1 VSSPGWAARAGAAMG
16 NTMKLSQ
23 VLRVGLVA
31 AAACV
36 TLGGCLVSAPPP
48 AAAVA
53 YEEEEPAYVDG
64 YQVHF
69 DVSGLPFIY
78 VGRTV
83 QYVPRS
89 HPRYYALSRGGHRR
103 YRHYRY

>member
-1 VSSPGWAARAGAAMG
+1 M
-16 NTMKLSQ
+16 
-23 VLRVGLVA
+23 
-31 AAACV
+31 
-36 TLGGCLVSAPPP
+36 VSARP

-53 YEEEEPAYVDG
+53 YEYEEEEPAYVDG
-64 YQVHF
+64 YQVHV

-78 VGRTV
+78 VGPNV

-89 HPRYYALSRGGHRR
+89 HPRYRSLSRHGHRR

>member
-1 VSSPGWAARAGAAMG
+1 M
-16 NTMKLSQ
+16 
-23 VLRVGLVA
+23 LRVGLVA
-31 AAACV
+31 AAACL
-36 TLGGCLVSAPPP
+36 TLGGCMVSARP

-53 YEEEEPAYVDG
+53 YEYEEEEPAYVDG

-78 VGRTV
+78 VGHSV

-89 HPRYYALSRGGHRR
+89 HPRYYSLSRHGHRR